1 MNALHHNEY
10 ADGTFFPAE
19 VGEGFPNP
27 QNTRAK
33 RTQACEVSHVRMD
46 CLWRRMWH
54 DGEIE
59 N

>member
-19 VGEGFPNP
+19 AGEGFPNP

-46 CLWRRMWH
+46 CL
-54 DGEIE
+54 
-59 N
+59 